1 MRRQQGFSLIEL
13 LVAVVILAVGILGI
27 AGLQVVAL
35 QQNRGALYRAEA
47 TMLANDIMDRV
58 RVNTNT
64 TYTSLIDQDPPAGAS
79 NCGNAECTPAE
90 MADYDI
96 AQWKC
101 QINDLDADGNPFAI
115 CASLGITGALP
126 GGAGA
131 INKAGGVYE
140 VTVQWTDRAGNV
152 SETKIRSQVD

>member
-1 MRRQQGFSLIEL
+1 MRKQQGFSLIEL

-47 TMLANDIMDRV
+47 TMLANDIMDRI

-64 TYTSLIDQDPPAGAS
+64 TYTALIDQDPPAAT
-79 NCGNAECTPAE
+79 NCETTNCSPPE
-90 MADYDI
+90 MANYDI

-101 QINDLDADGNPFAI
+101 QINDLDADGNPFTV
-115 CASLGITGALP
+115 CADFGISGALP
-126 GGAGA
+126 NGAAA
-131 INKAGGVYE
+131 INKTGGVYE
-140 VTVQWTDRAGNV
+140 VTVQWADRSGNI

>member
-64 TYTSLIDQDPPAGAS
+64 TYTSLIDQDPPAAS
-79 NCGNAECTPAE
+79 NCRNAVCTPAE

-101 QINDLDADGNPFAI
+101 QINDLDAAGNPFTV
-115 CASLGITGALP
+115 CANFGITGALP
-126 GGAGA
+126 GGAGE
-131 INKAGGVYE
+131 INKAGGVYK
-140 VTVQWTDRAGNV
+140 VTVQWTDRAGNL
-152 SETKIRSQVD
+152 SETTIESQVD

>member
-35 QQNRGALYRAEA
+35 QQNRGAVYRAEA

-64 TYTSLIDQDPPAGAS
+64 TYTALIDQDPPAAT
-79 NCGNAECTPAE
+79 NCGNSSCSPSE
-90 MADYDI
+90 MANYDI

-101 QINDLDADGNPFAI
+101 QINDLDADGNPFAV
-115 CASLGITGALP
+115 CGDFGISGALP
-126 GGAGA
+126 NGAGA
-131 INKAGGVYE
+131 IDKSGGVYE
-140 VTVQWTDRAGNV
+140 VTVQWTDRSGNV